1 MRRAGIVRQ
10 IDPEAKSAAFE
21 AMTIDADPSTRFILE
36 EGSPYL
42 RNMAMLWENDPELAG
57 RIDALDEEGY
67 AVEPSRSGE
76 PTVAVA
82 CEDGRRIYLHS
93 RFKPV
98 EEAQRLAK
106 SVKVEG
112 RVAFY
117 AQGFGLGY
125 HIEALLDRISSESLV
140 CVFEPDLRLL
150 KTALWARDLSALLS
164 GKRVQFFVNP
174 DKSEIFSRL
183 QPHMVML
190 SMGFEA
196 MTHAPSLSAAPA
208 FHQQVQVWLGE
219 YAAYCRTSLQ
229 TLVSNGRRTAQN
241 IARNLGWYIAAPPIA
256 RLKDKYKGR
265 PAVVVSAGPSLR
277 KNKHLLKGLE
287 DRAVLVSVQTTLRP
301 LLEMGIEP
309 HFVTSLDYH
318 DICTRFFEKLP
329 PDLKTELVAEPKA
342 TSRIFRMN
350 PGPLTL
356 LGNDFAEKLLREMK
370 LDKGQLPAGATVAHL
385 AYYLAEHLGC
395 DPIIFV
401 GQDLGFSDGLCYA
414 PGTSYEDVWRPELSR
429 FCTMEMKQWEHIVRD
444 RRILRRIPDVEGR
457 PMYTEERLY
466 TYLQQFERDFLKSG
480 RTIIDATEGGALKRG
495 SRPMPLAEAIE
506 QYCGQP
512 LSPVPA
518 DHPGLGWQRVREGM
532 DCLKRRRDEA
542 GEIERISRQTLPL
555 LEEIRDHLD
564 DQSRVNRAIA
574 RIDALR
580 ARMNQLGPCYDLIL
594 QLTQSSELDRFQ
606 RDRRIS
612 AETTKGLERQRRQV
626 QRDVEN
632 VKSVTAA
639 AEAFIQLMDETLS
652 HLAALT
658 TEMEAA

>member
-1 MRRAGIVRQ
+1 
-10 IDPEAKSAAFE
+10 
-21 AMTIDADPSTRFILE
+21 MTIDADPSTRFILE
-36 EGSPYL
+36 EDSPYL
-42 RNMAMLWENDPELAG
+42 RNMALLWESDPQLAG
-57 RIDALDEEGY
+57 RIDALEEEGHP
-67 AVEPSRSGE
+67 VEPSRSGE

-98 EEAQRLAK
+98 EEAKRLAE

-125 HIEALLDRISSESLV
+125 HVEALLDRISAESLV

-150 KTALWARDLSALLS
+150 KTAMWERDLSALLS
-164 GKRVQFFVNP
+164 GKRVVFFVNP

-208 FHQQVQVWLGE
+208 FHEQVQTWLGE

-229 TLVSNGRRTAQN
+229 TLVSNGKRTAQN
-241 IARNLGWYIAAPPIA
+241 IARNLGWYIAAPSIA
-256 RLKDKYKGR
+256 RLKDRYKGR

-318 DICTRFFEKLP
+318 DICTRFFEQLP
-329 PDLKTELVAEPKA
+329 PNLKTELVAEPKA

-370 LDKGQLPAGATVAHL
+370 LDKGPLPAGATVAHL

-429 FCTMEMKQWEHIVRD
+429 FSTMEMKQWEHIVRD

-466 TYLQQFERDFLKSG
+466 TYLQQFERDFLKSD

-495 SRPMPLAEAIE
+495 SQPMPLAEAIE
-506 QYCGQP
+506 QYCTPPRAASVSERTSAQG
-512 LSPVPA
+512 
-518 DHPGLGWQRVREGM
+518 HPGLRWDRVREGIE
-532 DCLKRRRDEA
+532 CLKHRREEA
-542 GEIERISRQTLPL
+542 GEIEQISRQTLPL
-555 LEEIRDHLD
+555 LEEIRDHID

-594 QLTQSSELDRFQ
+594 QLTQSSELERFQ

-612 AETTKGLERQRRQV
+612 SETVKGMERQRRQV
-626 QRDVEN
+626 QRDVDN
-632 VKSVTAA
+632 VQSVTAA
-639 AEAFIQLMDETLS
+639 AEAFVQLMDETIAHIS
-652 HLAALT
+652 ALA